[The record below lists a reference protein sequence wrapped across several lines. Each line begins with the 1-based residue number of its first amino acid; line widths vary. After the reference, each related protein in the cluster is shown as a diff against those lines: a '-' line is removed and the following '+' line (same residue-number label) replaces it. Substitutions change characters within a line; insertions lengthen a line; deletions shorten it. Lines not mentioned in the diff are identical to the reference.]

1 MEKSKQETHPNAARD
16 AKELRRA
23 GARIHRLGLRL
34 ARIAD
39 KISQHTAV
47 GNKEKVAQFEEEQE
61 RREAE
66 IKYLATKYPKLK
78 AKA

>member
-1 MEKSKQETHPNAARD
+1 MPKSKPQTGRAAKD
-16 AKELRRA
+16 ERRA

-39 KISQHTAV
+39 KISQHTAA
-47 GNKEKVAQFEEEQE
+47 GNKGKVAQFEEEKE

-66 IKYLATKYPKLK
+66 IKYLATKHPGLK
-78 AKA
+78 A